1 MKHLFVCFTEMKNI
15 SYTENDFWAN
25 IYRIIMSEQCL
36 VYDPLGAQ
44 KHEYIGQ

>member
-15 SYTENDFWAN
+15 RYTENNFWAN
-25 IYRIIMSEQCL
+25 IYQIMSEQCF
-36 VYDPLGAQ
+36 VYDPLSAQ